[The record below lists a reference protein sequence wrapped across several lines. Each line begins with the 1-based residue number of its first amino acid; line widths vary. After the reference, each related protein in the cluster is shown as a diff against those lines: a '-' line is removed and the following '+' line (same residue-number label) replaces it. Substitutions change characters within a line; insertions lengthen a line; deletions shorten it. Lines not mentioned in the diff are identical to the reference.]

1 MRTASPTAKGS
12 GKRGGFAPDDA
23 GQVRDSRTPRCRRG
37 VNARTSV
44 CDPLPNGD
52 YEYDVG
58 RRAAPTIGDT
68 VRRRGVLWS
77 VTKITQDTVVT
88 LHVERA
94 DAPAAQPVQSSVPRE
109 ARSVSRQAE

>member
-1 MRTASPTAKGS
+1 MMQGRSETVG
-12 GKRGGFAPDDA
+12 
-23 GQVRDSRTPRCRRG
+23 RRG
-37 VNARTSV
+37 VAEVSMPARAFV
-44 CDPLPNGD
+44 IRFPNGD